1 MPRRRKKPRPEP
13 KRRWREYR
21 TAAGRSPVAEFINRL
36 DSADDRAEI
45 YAAMADVRREG
56 LAVAE
61 RLVDEIHEVKAEG
74 ERQSFRLLFATEG
87 EHDQVLLALV
97 AFSKKT
103 QKTPRRELELAQRR
117 LRDWRLRGRQR
128 G

>member
-103 QKTPRRELELAQRR
+103 QKTPRREIELAQRR